1 MGDADTSGWVVA
13 PSRYI
18 AGRPAEMAV
27 PAPWSCYLAMPD
39 GVRLAVDVYAHSGR
53 RPTLLIATPYYRRA
67 ARVAGSAAEV
77 APNIAKYRDAFVPRG
92 YNLVA
97 VDVRGSGASFGT
109 RDAFRSPRERAD
121 LGVLADWIVAQ
132 PWSDGRIGSTG
143 ISYLGA
149 GADFLASTGHP
160 SVRAVAPISAVW
172 DTWRDNYWPGGILLT
187 ELVTTY
193 ERLMQ
198 GLDRNRREWLAGL
211 GTFAEPDYLG
221 PLAVDGDD
229 GSLLAAAIAEHAGS
243 FSQARFMA
251 EFPFRDSTLPY
262 DAGFTPNAFSPCGYA
277 ASIPEDVAVYS
288 VGGWTDGAGYA
299 NGAIARFLTLAK
311 NPRHLLI
318 GPWDHGAR
326 TNCSPWRGRVEPE
339 FDIMAELVRFFDHY
353 LMQRQTG
360 LDREAAVH
368 VFSQGDECWL
378 AAGAWPVAEGHF
390 SRHLRPDGALG
401 EAAAGVTVHATDPR
415 AGTGGAT
422 RYERIAGL
430 PVTHPY
436 ASWPAEDALRASW
449 TSEKLSAG
457 LRLAGHGVV
466 ELTVE
471 SSEPDAAIFL
481 YLLDVAPDGTV
492 RYVTEGMLRAL
503 HRAEVEPPANQRAA
517 WPFHAATR
525 AMAAPM
531 PRGEAVPMRVVLL
544 PVAWRF
550 AAGHRV
556 RLSLAGSD
564 ADHAMAVPHG
574 RPPVLRVAGDSRL
587 VLPMLRH
594 GDEGQGG

>member
-1 MGDADTSGWVVA
+1 MGDADTTGWRVP
-13 PSRYI
+13 PSQYI
-18 AGRPAEMAV
+18 AGRKAEMAV
-27 PAPWSCYLAMPD
+27 PAPRSFYLPMRD
-39 GVRLAVDVYAHSGR
+39 GVRLAVDVYAHPGK

-67 ARVAGSAAEV
+67 ARVTGSAAEV

-97 VDVRGSGASFGT
+97 VDVRGTGASFGT
-109 RDAFRSPRERAD
+109 RDSFRSPRERAD
-121 LGVLADWIVAQ
+121 LAVLADWIVAQ

-149 GADFLASTGHP
+149 GADFLASTGHKA
-160 SVRAVAPISAVW
+160 VRAVAPISAVW

-187 ELVTTY
+187 GLVATY
-193 ERLMQ
+193 ERLMI
-198 GLDRNRREWLAGL
+198 GLDRNRKELLEGL

-229 GSLLAAAIAEHAGS
+229 GSLLAAAILEHAGN

-251 EFPFRDSTLPY
+251 EFPFRDSALPY
-262 DAGFTPNAFSPCGYA
+262 DAAFTPDAFSPCGYA
-277 ASIPEDVAVYS
+277 AGIPADVAVYS

-299 NGAIARFLTLAK
+299 NGAISRFLTLSR

-326 TNCSPWRGRVEPE
+326 TNCSPWRGRAEPE
-339 FDIMAELVRFFDHY
+339 FDMMAELVRFFDHY
-353 LMQRQTG
+353 LMERATG
-360 LDREAAVH
+360 LDAEAPVH
-368 VFSQGDECWL
+368 VFSQGDERWV
-378 AAGAWPVAEGHF
+378 AARDWPVAQGEASF
-390 SRHLRPDGALG
+390 HLRPDAVLGA
-401 EAAAGVTVHATDPR
+401 AAAGRTAHATDPL
-415 AGTGGAT
+415 AGTGDAT

-436 ASWPAEDALRASW
+436 RSWPAEDAHRVSW
-449 TSEKLSAG
+449 TSAPLGEEM
-457 LRLAGHGVV
+457 RLAGHGVV

-492 RYVTEGMLRAL
+492 HYVTEGMLRAL
-503 HRAEVEPPANQRAA
+503 HRAEVEPPANQLAT
-517 WPFHAATR
+517 WPWHAATR
-525 AMAAPM
+525 AKAAPI
-531 PRGEAVPMRVVLL
+531 PKGEAVRMRVVLL

-550 AAGHRV
+550 GAGHRV
-556 RLSLAGSD
+556 RLSLAGGD
-564 ADHAMAVPHG
+564 ADHAMAIPHG
-574 RPPVLRVAGDSRL
+574 RPPVLSVHGSSRV
-587 VLPMLRH
+587 VLPVLGTRA
-594 GDEGQGG
+594 